1 MSEPGQLKIQGLHHV
16 TLIVR
21 DLEAT
26 TGFYEGVLGLKLVDR
41 ETNADDP
48 DARHFWFGDEHGSA
62 AYKRHIAVHFAEE
75 IRAELEAAIP

>member
-48 DARHFWFGDEHGSA
+48 DAETAADEEHVPEPVGDEPSG
-62 AYKRHIAVHFAEE
+62 AVN
-75 IRAELEAAIP
+75 